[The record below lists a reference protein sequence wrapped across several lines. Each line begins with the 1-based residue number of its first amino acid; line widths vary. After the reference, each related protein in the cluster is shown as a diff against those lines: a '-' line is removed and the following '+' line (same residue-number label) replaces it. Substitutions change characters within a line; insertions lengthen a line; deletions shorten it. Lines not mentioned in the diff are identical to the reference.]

1 MRKFL
6 YIGAAL
12 LTFAAAGA
20 ATSRSKASIHVVY
33 LPQENGDYR
42 LFLFGSDR
50 TLVCEEK
57 AIKVVEQGDAVNPLV
72 IECKH

>member
-1 MRKFL
+1 MRKII

-12 LTFAAAGA
+12 LLTFASAGGA
-20 ATSRSKASIHVVY
+20 GRKSSIKIVY

-42 LFLFGSDR
+42 IYLFGSDR
-50 TLVCEEK
+50 SLVCEEK
-57 AIKVVEQGDAVNPLV
+57 AIKVLEQGDAVNPVV